1 MMETR
6 MNRIFYAREL
16 MYHFLSRLYMFEVDT
31 DLWKTLEAME
41 VPGDCPDRDM
51 TDGYKRIYD
60 WVHTHT
66 GSGDDLDILAADYA
80 RVFLSAGVAAGRA
93 AFPYASVYMG
103 NRHLTMQEPAGALS
117 ALYASEGLTVREDM
131 FKVPEDH
138 IGLIF
143 EYMARLCALARKA
156 SPHVYLKEQQTF
168 FESFLKPWV
177 GTFCKMIRDC
187 SETGFYQ
194 GLARLTEGFMALEAE
209 SLGSLQNSGAL

>member
-1 MMETR
+1 
-6 MNRIFYAREL
+6 
-16 MYHFLSRLYMFEVDT
+16 
-31 DLWKTLEAME
+31 
-41 VPGDCPDRDM
+41 
-51 TDGYKRIYD
+51 
-60 WVHTHT
+60 
-66 GSGDDLDILAADYA
+66 
-80 RVFLSAGVAAGRA
+80 
-93 AFPYASVYMG
+93 
-103 NRHLTMQEPAGALS
+103 
-117 ALYASEGLTVREDM
+117 M

-209 SLGSLQNSGAL
+209 SLEACKIAEHCKVLEIYRFAKHQEFLSH